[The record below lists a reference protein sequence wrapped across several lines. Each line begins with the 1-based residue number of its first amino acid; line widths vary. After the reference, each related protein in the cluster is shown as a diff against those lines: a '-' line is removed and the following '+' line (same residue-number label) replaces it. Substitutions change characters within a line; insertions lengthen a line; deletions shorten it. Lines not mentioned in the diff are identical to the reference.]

1 MYRCLLQKLWCGLFK
16 TKSYLCGVGRYNPDR
31 FMCDNK
37 GSFSHKNA
45 TKDILKMLFNFFQ
58 FVTISVKQN
67 LLCMKKLFF
76 FLAVLSFYTASSQWY
91 SRMGKCSLRN
101 LDGRNYRVVD
111 MGSTTYLFRTTTWE
125 ADTSKTNLQ
134 GQYLSEI
141 EINERM
147 KWDNTP
153 PVRF

>member
-1 MYRCLLQKLWCGLFK
+1 
-16 TKSYLCGVGRYNPDR
+16 
-31 FMCDNK
+31 
-37 GSFSHKNA
+37 
-45 TKDILKMLFNFFQ
+45 
-58 FVTISVKQN
+58 
-67 LLCMKKLFF
+67 MKKLFF

-91 SRMGKCSLRN
+91 VEMSDICKYSIRN
-101 LDGRNYRVVD
+101 LDGRDYRVVD